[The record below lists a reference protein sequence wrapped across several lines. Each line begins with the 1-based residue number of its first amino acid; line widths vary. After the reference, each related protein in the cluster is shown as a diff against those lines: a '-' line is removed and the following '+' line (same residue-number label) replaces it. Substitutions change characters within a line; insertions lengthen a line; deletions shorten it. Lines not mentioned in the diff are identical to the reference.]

1 MGWRFNRYTTERVLG
16 VRRNGPSRAMV
27 ILMKIFADTSKVDEI
42 HEFVS
47 WGVID
52 GVTTNPKIIADD
64 KNELEPTIRAIAKLT
79 SGPISV
85 EVTTNELEGMIS
97 EAKKYAAWAPNIVVK
112 LPIGP
117 TGLKAC
123 AQLTKMGIKTNVTAC
138 MNMDQAVLAAKAGA
152 TFVSLFWGRIGD
164 LGFDPAIVVSE
175 TADIFEQGE
184 FKSEIIVGSIRS
196 MYDVHRAISSG
207 AHIVT
212 VPPKFL
218 KMMAYNPQSEKTIDE
233 FLKAWESIKK

>member
-1 MGWRFNRYTTERVLG
+1 
-16 VRRNGPSRAMV
+16 MV
-27 ILMKIFADTSKVDEI
+27 IFMKIFADTSKVDEI
-42 HEFVS
+42 KEFVS

-64 KNELEPTIRAIAKLT
+64 HNELEPTIKAIAKLT

-85 EVTTNELEGMIS
+85 EVTSNELEEMLAQ
-97 EAKKYAAWAPNIVVK
+97 AKKYATWAPNVVVK
-112 LPIGP
+112 IPIGA
-117 TGLKAC
+117 TGLKATR
-123 AQLTKMGIKTNVTAC
+123 QLSGMGIKTNVTAC

-152 TFVSLFWGRIGD
+152 TYVSLFWGRIGD
-164 LGFDPAIVVSE
+164 LGYDPGIVVSE
-175 TADIFEQGE
+175 TAELFARAG

-196 MYDVHRAISSG
+196 MYDVHRAMNCD

-218 KMMAYNPQSEKTIDE
+218 RMMAYNPQSEKTIDE
-233 FLKAWESIKK
+233 FLEAWESIKK

>member
-1 MGWRFNRYTTERVLG
+1 
-16 VRRNGPSRAMV
+16 MV
-27 ILMKIFADTSKVDEI
+27 ILMKIFADTSKVEEI
-42 HEFVS
+42 TEFVS

-64 KNELEPTIRAIAKLT
+64 HNELESTILAIAKLT

-85 EVTTNELEGMIS
+85 EVTTNELEGMVS
-97 EAKKYAAWAPNIVVK
+97 EAKKYAAWAPNVVVK
-112 LPIGP
+112 IPIGA
-117 TGLKAC
+117 TGLKA
-123 AQLTKMGIKTNVTAC
+123 TKLLHGIGIKTNVTAC

-175 TADIFEQGE
+175 TADIFEQGA

-196 MYDVHRAISSG
+196 MYDVHRAMTSG

-233 FLKAWESIKK
+233 FLKAWEGIPKK